1 MAARAAVKGRGAL
14 PPVGPMITTQN
25 RAETVFDIGH
35 NWLIVAIRPNG
46 KGEWSPVMS
55 REDWKIFLDMT
66 KDGTAATAQ
75 RRDPEGTVLLAKLR
89 GSE

>member
-25 RAETVFDIGH
+25 RAQTVFDI
-35 NWLIVAIRPNG
+35 NREWLIVAIRPNG

-89 GSE
+89 GPE

>member
-1 MAARAAVKGRGAL
+1 MAVRAAVKGRGAL
-14 PPVGPMITTQN
+14 PPVGPAITTQN

-35 NWLIVAIRPNG
+35 EWVIVAIRLNG
-46 KGEWSPVMS
+46 KGEWSPAMP
-55 REDWKIFLDMT
+55 REDWKMFQDMA

-89 GSE
+89 GPE